1 MAGANLDVLIP
12 LIIYFI
18 GVYLLG
24 FYSLRFVSR
33 AARREGKGF
42 LMEYLTGD
50 RNLGGF
56 VLAMTLVATYL
67 SAGSFIGGPGAA
79 YSIGLAWVFLA
90 MSQMPT
96 GYFTLAV
103 LGKKFAIVARKINA
117 VTVTDF

>member
-12 LIIYFI
+12 LIIYFS

-103 LGKKFAIVARKINA
+103 LGKNSPLWPAKSTR
-117 VTVTDF
+117 